1 MFIKNKRKAKYIG
14 ALGVATILAL
24 TSCKKEEKQ
33 QVKLLAEE
41 IERNLAIEKATIIN
55 QATKPCVDIIEEIQ
69 DIKKNP
75 ESYIEELTFSKDIHI
90 YYNDSFNSLDIHI
103 YYNDSFNSLWIYPNR
118 EIENPKEV
126 GEEFYQKIN
135 LLIKVLDIKDLCIGD
150 LGNQIDFSKIDF
162 SNIRKLE
169 FDNFNGTFDSTKVN
183 VSNVEELHLSECT
196 SEFDYSGFPKQINRL
211 YLSDTSLET
220 TKEIFSACKVRYFY
234 WSEVIENKGNLK
246 DLLEYLI
253 ENNIHIDTFLL
264 KQWNKKA
271 YNGIT
276 KEEFNLLGKIN
287 TNYIYIYA
295 DGFKEPLDLDITLNE
310 TISDFYIDAYEEYNK
325 ENGELGNIKI
335 NSDNEKLN
343 LNFSYADITENT
355 HFSVPDTSWISLGQL
370 NCTDISAFKDLENV
384 TYLEFKEDNGPGPE
398 GDIRGNITYCS
409 DPSVEFYD
417 VFSFNKKID
426 IYRDYD
432 KLLKKL
438 EYFFK
443 LKELKSR
450 LEVSP
455 KEYYGYYHEASIGD
469 YATLINDD
477 VEVYKSLEDL
487 SNKQNPVSSYFGT
500 STDRCISSICLKN
513 SENKVNVNNM
523 EDYEYYLSEGYEVI
537 GYTYINLYAT
547 SKEEREFFV
556 PVESVKLIHTPFK

>member
-1 MFIKNKRKAKYIG
+1 MFIKNIRKTKYIG

-33 QVKLLAEE
+33 QEKLLAEE
-41 IERNLAIEKATIIN
+41 IERNPETEIVTIIN

-69 DIKKNP
+69 DMKKNP
-75 ESYIEELTFSKDIHI
+75 EDYIEEITFLEDIK
-90 YYNDSFNSLDIHI
+90 I
-103 YYNDSFNSLWIYPNR
+103 YYNDSFNSLWIYPKR
-118 EIENPKEV
+118 EIEKPKEV
-126 GEEFYQKIN
+126 REEFYQKIN
-135 LLIKVLDIKDLCIGD
+135 LLIKVLDIKDLFIGD
-150 LGNQIDFSKIDF
+150 LENQIDFSKIDF
-162 SNIRKLE
+162 SNIRELK

-183 VSNVEELHLSECT
+183 VSNVEKLHFSECNGQ
-196 SEFDYSGFPKQINRL
+196 FNYSGFSKKIDQL
-211 YLSDTSLET
+211 YLSNTSLDM

-234 WSEVIENKGNLK
+234 WGEKIENTGNLK
-246 DLLEYLI
+246 ALLEYFI
-253 ENNIHIDTFLL
+253 ENNVHVDTFSLN
-264 KQWNKKA
+264 QWNKKN

-276 KEEFNLLGKIN
+276 KEEFNLLGKTAISSL
-287 TNYIYIYA
+287 YIYA

-310 TISDFYIDAYEEYNK
+310 TISNFYINAYNTYRDENNNRV
-325 ENGELGNIKI
+325 NGELGNIKI
-335 NSDNEKLN
+335 KSDNEKLN
-343 LNFSYADITENT
+343 LDFSYADITENT
-355 HFSVPDTSWISLGQL
+355 HFSIPDTSWISLGQL

-384 TYLEFKEDNGPGPE
+384 TYLGFKEDNGPGPE
-398 GDIRGNITYCS
+398 GDIRGEIRYCS
-409 DPSVEFYD
+409 DPSIEFYD
-417 VFSFNKKID
+417 AFSFNKKID

-443 LKELKSR
+443 LKELKAR

-455 KEYYGYYHEASIGD
+455 NEYYDYYYEASIGD

-500 STDRCISSICLKN
+500 SEDRCISSICLKN
-513 SENKVNVNNM
+513 SENKVSVNNM
-523 EDYEYYLSEGYEVI
+523 EDYEYYLSKGYEVI

-547 SKEEREFFV
+547 TIEEREFFV